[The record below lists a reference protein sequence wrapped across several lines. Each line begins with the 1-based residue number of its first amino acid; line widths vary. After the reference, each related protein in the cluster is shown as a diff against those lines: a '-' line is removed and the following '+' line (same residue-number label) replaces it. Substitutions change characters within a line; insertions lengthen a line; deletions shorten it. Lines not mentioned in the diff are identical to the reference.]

1 MATRRLIGAAALG
14 ALATFST
21 ALSVSAEVPTFASSE
36 SPGVPGVDPVDF
48 PAAGDV
54 TGDGI
59 DDLVQLVISG
69 SPTQNNSFAVRPGA
83 PDGQLGAPVIT
94 TLPPDTSGSSE
105 VILGDLNGDARAD
118 LVLYETFCDQGFMC
132 RFMQLPRQLGYRP
145 GNSDGTFGAA
155 TLISTQQYDSRIMLG
170 DLDGDGDLDVVGI
183 TDVDGLSRHAWWQN
197 TGGSFGPTQLLDAP
211 WGTLEGIGQLG
222 GGAAADVLYR
232 TGDQTPQFTVVIDAG
247 TATTTTV
254 STPASYPN
262 VRGIG
267 DMDGDQI
274 DDLLVWQSFNWP
286 WSFAIATGNGDG
298 TFAAPATVPGLGT
311 DEINQFALADVA
323 DDGTF
328 DIIWYDSIGFFAHD
342 VTLVDPLGIDPPTVV
357 QQLVDHVHAG
367 IPVVGN
373 FDGQGNNDVARYS
386 YGYNGTTSRY
396 HLVLFG
402 LPDTT
407 PPTVTVTAPAGTV
420 TVGQNTALSAEFT
433 CADEL
438 GGSGIASCAING
450 APSPAPLST
459 ATLGTNTVT
468 VTATDRDG
476 NVGTATISYDVR
488 LLTRP
493 GATLGVTATT
503 IGNAGATVAFNPP
516 TDDGGLPITSYR
528 ATCTSTDG
536 GVTRTASRATSPI
549 TVTALTPSATYTCTV
564 RATNSLGIGDTS
576 QPSEPFVLASLPG
589 APTVTSVTVTG
600 AGRVAVAYDAPAADG
615 GSPISSYRVT
625 CTPVDGGTAR
635 TVTAAT
641 NPITV
646 TGLLIGANY
655 DCVARAINLSGAG
668 PASPAVA
675 ITIPAL
681 PSPPTVTDVSITGAR
696 RAGVTFTPAPDVTNA
711 PTLSFRATCTSN
723 DGGTTRTATGATS
736 PLTVTTLTAGATYTC
751 VVTATNVSGTSAPS
765 APSSNL
771 VVPAVPGRPVIT
783 GAAMSGALRAT
794 VIYNPPASDG
804 GTPITSYR
812 TTCTSANG
820 GVTRTATSTTTSALV
835 TGLTAGTSYTCSV
848 TATNLSGTGLPS
860 EPSVTVDVP
869 ATPSAP
875 TLTSV
880 SPSGVR
886 RVNVA
891 FTPSASDGGSPITTY
906 RATCTSA
913 DGGVTRT
920 ASRATSP
927 ITVTTL
933 TAGATYTCTVAGV
946 NLSGTGSASNPSDPF
961 LVS

>member
-1 MATRRLIGAAALG
+1 MTTRRLIGAAALG
-14 ALATFST
+14 ALATIST
-21 ALSVSAEVPTFASSE
+21 TLSVSAEVPTFVSSD
-36 SPGVPGVDPVDF
+36 SPGVAGVDPYNF

-59 DDLVQLVISG
+59 DDVVQLVING
-69 SPTQNNSFAVRPGA
+69 SPMLNNAFAVRPGA
-83 PDGQLGAPVIT
+83 ADGQLGTPVIT

-105 VILGDLNGDARAD
+105 VVLGDLNGDGRAD

-132 RFMQLPRQLGYRP
+132 QFMQAPRQLGYRP
-145 GNSDGTFGAA
+145 GNTDGTFGAP
-155 TLISTQQYDSRIMLG
+155 TLISTQQYSSRIMLG

-211 WGTLEGIGQLG
+211 WGSLEGVGQFG
-222 GGAAADVLYR
+222 GGAADDIIFR
-232 TGDQTPQFTVVIDAG
+232 TGDQNFQFTVVIDAG

-274 DDLLVWQSFNWP
+274 DDLLVWQSFTWP
-286 WSFAIATGNGDG
+286 WSFAMSTGNGDG
-298 TFAAPATVPGLGT
+298 TFDVPAPIPGLGT

-328 DIIWYDSIGFFAHD
+328 DVIWYRTVGPYDHD
-342 VTLVDPLGIDPPTVV
+342 VTLVDPLGVDPPTVV
-357 QQLVDHVHAG
+357 QQLVSYAHAG

-373 FDGQGNNDVARYS
+373 FDGQGNSDVGRYA
-386 YGYNGTTSRY
+386 YGINGTTSRY
-396 HLVLFG
+396 QLVLFG

-407 PPTVTVTAPAGTV
+407 PPSITVTAPAGAI

-438 GGSGIASCAING
+438 GGSGIASCTING
-450 APSPAPLST
+450 SPSPAPLST
-459 ATLGTNTVT
+459 ATLGANTVT

-476 NVGTATISYDVR
+476 NVGTATINYNVR

-493 GATLGVTATT
+493 GAPLGVTATA
-503 IGNAGATVAFNPP
+503 IGNAGATVAFDPP

-528 ATCTSTDG
+528 ATCTSNDG
-536 GVTRTASRATSPI
+536 GVTRTASRATGPI

-600 AGRVAVAYDAPAADG
+600 VGRAAVAYDPPVSDG
-615 GSPISSYRVT
+615 GSPISSYRAT

-635 TVTAAT
+635 TVTAGT

-646 TGLLIGANY
+646 TGLVIGAAY

-668 PASPAVA
+668 PASPGVAV
-675 ITIPAL
+675 TIPAL
-681 PSPPTVTDVSITGAR
+681 PTPPTITDVSINGAR
-696 RAGVTFTPAPDVTNA
+696 RAAVSFTPAPDVANA

-723 DGGTTRTATGATS
+723 DGGTTRTATGTTS
-736 PLTVTTLTAGATYTC
+736 PLAVTTLTAGATYTC

-765 APSSNL
+765 APSSSV
-771 VVPAVPGRPVIT
+771 VVPAVPGQPIVT
-783 GAAMSGALRAT
+783 GVAMSGSLRAT
-794 VIYNPPASDG
+794 VTYDPPASDG

-812 TTCTSANG
+812 ATCTSANG
-820 GVTRTATSTTTSALV
+820 GVTRAATSTTTSALV

-860 EPSVTVDVP
+860 EPSAAVDVP

-886 RVNVA
+886 RVSIA

-920 ASRATSP
+920 AARASSP

-946 NLSGTGSASNPSDPF
+946 NLSGTGVASNPSDPF